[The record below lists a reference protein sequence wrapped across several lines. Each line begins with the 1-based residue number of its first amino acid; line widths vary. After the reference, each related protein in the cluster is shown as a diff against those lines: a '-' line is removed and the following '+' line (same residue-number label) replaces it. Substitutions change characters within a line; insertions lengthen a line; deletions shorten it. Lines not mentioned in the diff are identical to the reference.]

1 MKSRTLAGAALA
13 SAVLVLAACSSTGS
27 GSSSSSGP
35 GSTSAGGGSTRQ
47 AAAAV
52 AAVKAA
58 TTFPTT
64 IPVTA
69 ALPSKPPT
77 GKTVVYLQCEQQECG
92 LEGAGIKA
100 AAAAVGWT
108 YKAVNFQAADP
119 ATLVAALKTALQYKP
134 VGVFFSG
141 VPQQAWASVQQ
152 SYAKAGAFIT
162 ENFDAKA
169 PSGPGV
175 EAGRGYTDNSEQ
187 IGKLMADEQVADSNG
202 AASKALLVSVPSY
215 PVFVPEAAA
224 YQAEIAKT
232 CPGCSVT
239 PLNVTLPQLLGGQ
252 LIPTIVSAVKRT
264 PGISYIVS
272 VNATFVTQLPPA
284 LAAAGLA
291 GKFKI
296 IGGPSQAADQQAVL
310 NGTVLAA
317 VNSPYTLGG
326 WQDVD
331 MAIRKVMN
339 MPIPQGDHV
348 VPTVLLTKADI
359 GTPENSYDIPS
370 DYAAQF
376 KKLWLVGS

>member
-1 MKSRTLAGAALA
+1 MTHLNDA
-13 SAVLVLAACSSTGS
+13 
-27 GSSSSSGP
+27 
-35 GSTSAGGGSTRQ
+35 
-47 AAAAV
+47 
-52 AAVKAA
+52 
-58 TTFPTT
+58 
-64 IPVTA
+64 
-69 ALPSKPPT
+69 
-77 GKTVVYLQCEQQECG
+77 
-92 LEGAGIKA
+92 
-100 AAAAVGWT
+100 
-108 YKAVNFQAADP
+108 P
-119 ATLVAALKTALQYKP
+119 ATDRALIVSSDGHATARMRDYRPYLDPGMRPEFDEFCPAFDK
-134 VGVFFSG
+134 VGMTTVNPKSLANRID
-141 VPQQAWASVQQ
+141 PELVQQ